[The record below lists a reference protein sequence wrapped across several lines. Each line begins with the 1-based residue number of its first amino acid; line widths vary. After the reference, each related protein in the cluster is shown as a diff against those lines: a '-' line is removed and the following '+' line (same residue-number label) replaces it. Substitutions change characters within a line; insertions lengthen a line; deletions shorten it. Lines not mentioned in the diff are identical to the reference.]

1 MTEFEK
7 GYEQGYKDGVAGAAL
22 PNVNDNGDKI
32 DGYGYAYKTDSRGE
46 PYIHID
52 SVRSMLKKAADVQPV
67 VDTENMATVSDEF
80 ICKKCGIYLKDYI
93 KVVMDE
99 DNDGYID
106 EQHYE
111 YEPKFCPECGAKV
124 ESCIKIPKRDKPL
137 YTMDEICKM
146 NGVEFNPPKDGDTNG

>member
-1 MTEFEK
+1 MDEYINKHKPIKEIQRIYCTSCNN
-7 GYEQGYKDGVAGAAL
+7 YNGAMCRACEHQ
-22 PNVNDNGDKI
+22 DDMDI
-32 DGYGYAYKTDSRGE
+32 IEDT
-46 PYIHID
+46 
-52 SVRSMLKKAADVQPV
+52 KAAVVQPV

-93 KVVMDE
+93 KVVLDE

-124 ESCIKIPKRDKPL
+124 
-137 YTMDEICKM
+137 
-146 NGVEFNPPKDGDTNG
+146 KDGESTRNLTDEETEIYESWIDHEAKDTGVNIMGGGAE

>member
-52 SVRSMLKKAADVQPV
+52 SVRSMLKKAADAQPLKHGRWV
-67 VDTENMATVSDEF
+67 HDGGGYDRRDNWYHCSECNRALNL
-80 ICKKCGIYLKDYI
+80 ICGKKLEDYP
-93 KVVMDE
+93 
-99 DNDGYID
+99 YC
-106 EQHYE
+106 H
-111 YEPKFCPECGAKV
+111 CGA
-124 ESCIKIPKRDKPL
+124 R
-137 YTMDEICKM
+137 M
-146 NGVEFNPPKDGDTNG
+146 DGDTE

>member
-1 MTEFEK
+1 MAEYLSEEDMNTGE
-7 GYEQGYKDGVAGAAL
+7 YISRDVALRQLNATCLATDCNNYNGVMCRACAYA
-22 PNVNDNGDKI
+22 DAMDFI
-32 DGYGYAYKTDSRGE
+32 DAI
-46 PYIHID
+46 P
-52 SVRSMLKKAADVQPV
+52 AADVQPV
-67 VDTENMATVSDEF
+67 VDTENMATLSDEF

-124 ESCIKIPKRDKPL
+124 
-137 YTMDEICKM
+137 
-146 NGVEFNPPKDGDTNG
+146 KDGDTNG